1 MKKLFALLCV
11 SACMLASFA
20 MASCSGENSDSSSYT
35 ITWKNGDEVID
46 TVAVEYG
53 GTPVYNGETP
63 VKAEDA
69 QYVYT
74 FKGWSPEITSVTGD
88 ATYTA
93 TFDGALKSYTITW
106 KNGDEVIDT
115 VAVEYGSTPEYKGET
130 PVKDGDEQYVHI
142 FKGWTPEITSVTGD
156 ATYTATFERK
166 FRPYTI
172 TWKNGD
178 EVIDTVTVEYGST
191 PVYNG
196 ETPVKDGDAQYV
208 YTFKGWSPEVTS
220 VTGDATYTATFDGE
234 LKSYTITWKN
244 GDEVL
249 DTVTVEYGSTPEYK
263 GETPVK
269 DEDEQHVYAFKGWTP
284 EVKEV
289 TGDATYSADWQIT
302 DKHLVVFI
310 DAYGK
315 ETTQR
320 VLSGNTVAP
329 QEPIERTGYE
339 FEGWFEV
346 TDEGLAAEATDFE
359 NAVVDQDITFKAV
372 YDAVGPLYE
381 KPALVT
387 ENALISEKEYSF
399 VQYGRDNDHPVSYSI
414 ESSAAVFADVGIS
427 DWKAISGNENTNT
440 KFVVAATVK
449 GGWTSAFT
457 GFVFST
463 EDGKYLQLIIDRDNG
478 IVLQSQNGVFTKG
491 DGTPYGVWRSYL
503 GKDETD
509 ELFDKTKDTRI
520 AVKYDGNKN
529 FIVYINGN
537 EATSVNLRYSNVG
550 DDASRRHYLA
560 WGEGNTLRL
569 GLNATNGLAV
579 FTDWG
584 YSTDEAEFSKYIWTL
599 PVLEKD
605 ENPATITKGAYLIEG
620 AEVENWNNG
629 DHGNVKVNGDNWVN
643 GGKQMN
649 TKFSISATI
658 SADADEKN
666 YKAGFVFTLNGS
678 DYFAVLYNNE
688 EKEIRIQAS
697 NGHYRDYG
705 LGDTFDP
712 AGTTM
717 TLEYDGIQG
726 MLLYFG
732 EGENKKLVDLK
743 NAFASG
749 TVIFRFGYT
758 KAADGGYGDNE
769 HVTEALKESGGTLK
783 AGLIVLD
790 GTATFTDYSFNLIQ
804 QTPED

>member
-1 MKKLFALLCV
+1 M
-11 SACMLASFA
+11 
-20 MASCSGENSDSSSYT
+20 
-35 ITWKNGDEVID
+35 
-46 TVAVEYG
+46 
-53 GTPVYNGETP
+53 
-63 VKAEDA
+63 
-69 QYVYT
+69 
-74 FKGWSPEITSVTGD
+74 
-88 ATYTA
+88 
-93 TFDGALKSYTITW
+93 
-106 KNGDEVIDT
+106 
-115 VAVEYGSTPEYKGET
+115 
-130 PVKDGDEQYVHI
+130 
-142 FKGWTPEITSVTGD
+142 
-156 ATYTATFERK
+156 
-166 FRPYTI
+166 
-172 TWKNGD
+172 
-178 EVIDTVTVEYGST
+178 
-191 PVYNG
+191 
-196 ETPVKDGDAQYV
+196 
-208 YTFKGWSPEVTS
+208 
-220 VTGDATYTATFDGE
+220 
-234 LKSYTITWKN
+234 
-244 GDEVL
+244 
-249 DTVTVEYGSTPEYK
+249 
-263 GETPVK
+263 
-269 DEDEQHVYAFKGWTP
+269 
-284 EVKEV
+284 
-289 TGDATYSADWQIT
+289 
-302 DKHLVVFI
+302 
-310 DAYGK
+310 
-315 ETTQR
+315 
-320 VLSGNTVAP
+320 SGNTVAP
-329 QEPIERTGYE
+329 QEPIERTGYQ

-346 TDEGLAAEATDFE
+346 TDKGLAVEATDFE
-359 NAVVDQDITFKAV
+359 NEFVVTQDITFKAV
-372 YDAVGPLYE
+372 YDAVGPVYE

-427 DWKAISGNENTNT
+427 DWKKISGEADTNT

-478 IVLQSQNGVFTKG
+478 IVLQSQNGAFEKD

-503 GKDETD
+503 GKDDTD

-537 EATSVNLRYSNVG
+537 EATSVNLRFSNIG
-550 DDASRRHYLA
+550 DDSSRRHYLA

-599 PVLEKD
+599 PVLAKD

-629 DHGNVKVNGDNWVN
+629 NHGNVKVNGDNWVN

-649 TKFSISATI
+649 TKFSISARI
-658 SADADEKN
+658 SADADEN
-666 YKAGFVFTLNGS
+666 YKAGFVFTLNGL

-705 LGDTFDP
+705 LGDEFNSD
-712 AGTTM
+712 GTTM

-758 KAADGGYGDNE
+758 KAADGGSGDNE
-769 HVTEALKESGGTLK
+769 HITEALKESGGTLK